1 MEDKRK
7 EIVGNVIR
15 IQRYHS
21 PCGDLMLGS
30 FEDRLCLCDWAV
42 ENHRDIV
49 DRRLRK
55 VLKACY
61 EDSTSEVIQEAI
73 KQLDEYFNG
82 ERTVFEMPLLFVGT
96 DFQKSVWY
104 KLLDIPYGSTVS
116 YGELAKQ
123 LDMPKAVRAVAAAN
137 GANAISIFAPC
148 HRVIGSNHTLVGY
161 GGGLPA
167 KKRLLDLEINGK
179 PLL

>member
-42 ENHRDIV
+42 ESHRDIV

-61 EDSTSEVIQEAI
+61 EESTSEVIQEAI

-82 ERTVFEMPLLFVGT
+82 ERTVFEVPLLFVGT

-123 LDMPKAVRAVAAAN
+123 LDMPKVSVRLPLLMVRTL
-137 GANAISIFAPC
+137 FLFLL
-148 HRVIGSNHTLVGY
+148 RVIVLSAVTTRLWGMPVVFLLKNGY
-161 GGGLPA
+161 WIW
-167 KKRLLDLEINGK
+167 K
-179 PLL
+179 